1 MQIYKECLITLLS
14 AKMFHIM
21 LGFIAF
27 DIILGTL
34 VSFKKGIVS
43 SRINKDGITK
53 HLSIILFIIFFSV
66 VFIIS
71 DMKEYFNILLG
82 FYIASYGLSILEN
95 LSELGVPFPVWIKER
110 FILLR
115 RSTNEIKR
123 VEERK

>member
-1 MQIYKECLITLLS
+1 MQIYKECLITLAHFKL
-14 AKMFHIM
+14 FHALM
-21 LGFIAF
+21 GFIAF

-53 HLSIILFIIFFSV
+53 HLSIILFVLFFAV
-66 VFIIS
+66 LFIVS
-71 DMKEYFNILLG
+71 DMGEYFKILLG

-95 LSELGVPFPVWIKER
+95 LSELGVPVPVWIKEK

-115 RSTNEIKR
+115 GSTNEIKR